1 MNRSREILNELGAAE
16 LKYKLL
22 SLPGKMEEQKQKIR
36 QLREI
41 STEKEQVRALKE
53 AMIMS
58 EVVSETNPNTGK
70 PAFSN
75 DTARNTEKLRRLAT
89 DVEYQQ
95 IAKEAKESEMTVN
108 AAQDELDGL
117 YNEFKAAQYVSQL
130 IGAEVALVANV
141 LLSNVM
147 EPDGQLGQQGQSITG
162 FKKAQAY

>member
-1 MNRSREILNELGAAE
+1 MNQSREILNELGAGQ
-16 LKYKLL
+16 LKQKLL

-36 QLREI
+36 QLREV
-41 STEKEQVRALKE
+41 STDAEQARALRE
-53 AMIMS
+53 AMIVG
-58 EVVSETNPNTGK
+58 EIVSETNPDTGK

-75 DTARNTEKLRRLAT
+75 DTARNTEKLRRLAV
-89 DVEYQQ
+89 DAEYQR
-95 IAKEAKESEMTVN
+95 IAKEAKESEMAVN

-147 EPDGQLGQQGQSITG
+147 EPGGQLGQQGRGVTEL
-162 FKKAQAY
+162 KKAQAY